1 MKVYDTGIIRK
12 VGEKGEVYIP
22 KTIREALGI
31 EPETPMEFSITDK
44 GILLIPCRKQKVNV
58 EIMGVFFI

>member
-1 MKVYDTGIIRK
+1 MKIYDTGIIRR

-31 EPETPMEFSITDK
+31 EPETPMEISITDK
-44 GILLIPCRKQKVNV
+44 GILLTPCKKQKVEV
-58 EIMGVFFI
+58 EIVGVFFV